1 MDLCSKYSIDGAFVI
16 HKGEEVFFGPAQYRL
31 LRQIIKDGSINAAA
45 KNLSISYQYAW
56 TVIDKM
62 NKMAPVP
69 IVIRQ
74 KGGKDG
80 GGCRISDYG
89 LKIYEEFARRETMF
103 KEFLELMNDGI
114 DGCFI

>member
-1 MDLCSKYSIDGAFVI
+1 MTSKNGYNVDGAFLI
-16 HKGEEVFFGPAQYRL
+16 NKGDEIFFGPTQYKL

-45 KNLSISYQYAW
+45 KNLAMSYQHAW

-62 NKMAPVP
+62 NKMSPIP

-80 GGCRISDYG
+80 GGCRISEYG
-89 LKIYEEFARRETMF
+89 MKIYDEFARRERLF
-103 KEFLELMNDGI
+103 KEFLELMNNGL

>member
-1 MDLCSKYSIDGAFVI
+1 MAANSAFNINGAFLI
-16 HKGEEVFFGPAQYRL
+16 NKGDEVFFGPTQYKL

-45 KNLSISYQYAW
+45 KNLNMSYQHAW
-56 TVIDKM
+56 TIIDKM
-62 NKMAPVP
+62 NKLSP
-69 IVIRQ
+69 IPLVIRQ

-89 LKIYEEFARRETMF
+89 IRIYEEFSHRESLF
-103 KEFLELMNDGI
+103 KEFLEIMNNGL